1 MRIGLAVGTWAPVG
15 GSERYA
21 LDVATELGLAG
32 DEVIVLRAGGDAP
45 PPPGGRVETYAPLE
59 GLFAREEDHP
69 VGAPEALLEALDL
82 EAVFLVSS
90 VAPWVAAR
98 LARVAPLVRFV
109 QDHTFFCPG
118 LNKRRS
124 DGTICTRPAPWA
136 CLPRALTGGCLD
148 LPTGR
153 VGLRRVAG
161 RARELRRRGSA
172 VSLVVASGYMA
183 GELTA
188 AGIPADRI
196 RVLPYFTREAPDPTT
211 PLREDCARFLA
222 LQGDR
227 PLVLCAARLVPE
239 KGVEFLLEGIARVPG
254 CCLVVAGDGPQRGAI
269 EHAVRGHGLTER
281 VHLTGWIDAP
291 DLRALLRACRVS
303 VMPSLWAEPFGI
315 VGLEAMAAGR
325 ATLATAAGGALEWTA
340 AEETGLLVPPGDIP
354 ALVSALGRLCEDP
367 ALAARMGAA
376 GQERVERLYRASRHV
391 EGLRRLLVSVAP
403 PADRA

>member
-21 LDVATELGLAG
+21 LDVAHELGLAG

-69 VGAPEALLEALDL
+69 PGAPEAALEALEL
-82 EAVFLVSS
+82 EALFLVSS
-90 VAPWVAAR
+90 VAPWVARR

-118 LNKRRS
+118 LNKRRT
-124 DGTICTRPAPWA
+124 DGSICTRPAPWA
-136 CLPRALTGGCLD
+136 CLPRTLTGGCLD

-161 RARELRRRGSA
+161 RARELARRGSA

-188 AGIPADRI
+188 AGIPADRV
-196 RVLPYFTREAPDPTT
+196 RVLPYFTREQPDPTT

-222 LQGDR
+222 RQGER
-227 PLVLCAARLVPE
+227 PMALCAARLVPE
-239 KGVEFLLEGIARVPG
+239 KGVEFLLEGVARVPG
-254 CCLVVAGDGPQRGAI
+254 CCLVLAGDGPAREAI
-269 EHAVRGHGLTER
+269 ERAVQGHGLAER

-291 DLRALLRACRVS
+291 DLRALLRECRVS

-325 ATLATAAGGALEWTA
+325 ATIATAAGGALEWTA
-340 AEETGLLVPPGDIP
+340 EGETGLLVPPGDIP
-354 ALVSALGRLCEDP
+354 AMVSALGRLTEDA
-367 ALAARMGAA
+367 ALAKRMGSA
-376 GQERVERLYRASRHV
+376 GSQRVERLYRAPTHLA
-391 EGLRRLLVSVAP
+391 GLREVLESAANR
-403 PADRA
+403 